1 MIRTRARGFTL
12 LETVIA
18 MTIMASGLML
28 LVQTWGG
35 SFVRMSRAQSSF
47 EITALLERKMVDYE
61 LKYRG
66 KSLDEIQESE
76 EGEFEGYPE
85 YTWKMESKK
94 LEFPNLASALYAQD
108 GGVDQMTATLI
119 SSFSETL
126 SDSVKEVT
134 VTVIHTPAGKKPIPY
149 SVTTYFVDYEKN
161 LNIGIPGGGGGGIAG
176 GGG

>member
-161 LNIGIPGGGGGGIAG
+161 LNIGIPGGGGGGIPG

>member
-1 MIRTRARGFTL
+1 MIRNRGFTL
-12 LETVIA
+12 LETVLA
-18 MTIMASGLML
+18 MTIMASGLLL

-35 SFVRMSRAQSSF
+35 SFVRMNRAQSSF

-126 SDSVKEVT
+126 SDSVKELT
-134 VTVIHTPAGKKPIPY
+134 VTVIHTAPGKKPVPY
-149 SVTTYFVDYEKN
+149 SITTYFVDYEKN
-161 LNIGIPGGGGGGIAG
+161 LNIGIPGAGGAG